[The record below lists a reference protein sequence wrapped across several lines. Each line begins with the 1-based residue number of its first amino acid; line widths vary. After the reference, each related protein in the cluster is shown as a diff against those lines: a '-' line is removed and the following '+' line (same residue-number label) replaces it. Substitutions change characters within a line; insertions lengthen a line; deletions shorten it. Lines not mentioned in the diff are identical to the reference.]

1 MQTYPPPSFLI
12 GTMSWIAYGYSY
24 GSPLPAGY
32 GATST
37 STDPWEIFVYVLEE
51 AKAGRLNK
59 LNMLTSFLSPPL
71 GAMLAEAC
79 FGLIGDAGSDRE
91 CEFIAETLEEG
102 PLDLLPIAADAAH
115 ATGNLR
121 LVQPM
126 LRAWQHVDDRSKHL
140 RIGLAISRLLEP
152 PGGRIAQL
160 AEKFTPDATERQ
172 NLIRRGGRYADLA
185 EQHREEAPDFEVAVV
200 TRYNELLTQFGT
212 ETSLWRGEPFSLIRM
227 LDQMHQ
233 FAHDPKMGMRAG
245 LFIQMRRK
253 IEATTGWNMSNC
265 FSKGVF
271 NSLGTAAVLSDI
283 LENVDIDQF
292 EEGHRYFF
300 GHEVR

>member
-1 MQTYPPPSFLI
+1 
-12 GTMSWIAYGYSY
+12 
-24 GSPLPAGY
+24 
-32 GATST
+32 
-37 STDPWEIFVYVLEE
+37 
-51 AKAGRLNK
+51 
-59 LNMLTSFLSPPL
+59 
-71 GAMLAEAC
+71 MLAEAC

-126 LRAWQHVDDRSKHL
+126 LRAWQHVDDRSKHV

-200 TRYNELLTQFGT
+200 TRYNELLNSIRNGDVPVA
-212 ETSLWRGEPFSLIRM
+212 RGA
-227 LDQMHQ
+227 DQPYTN
-233 FAHDPKMGMRAG
+233 ARSNASVRARSKNGNAGWPIYSDAPQNRGDYG
-245 LFIQMRRK
+245 LEYVK
-253 IEATTGWNMSNC
+253 
-265 FSKGVF
+265 
-271 NSLGTAAVLSDI
+271 LL
-283 LENVDIDQF
+283 
-292 EEGHRYFF
+292 
-300 GHEVR
+300 